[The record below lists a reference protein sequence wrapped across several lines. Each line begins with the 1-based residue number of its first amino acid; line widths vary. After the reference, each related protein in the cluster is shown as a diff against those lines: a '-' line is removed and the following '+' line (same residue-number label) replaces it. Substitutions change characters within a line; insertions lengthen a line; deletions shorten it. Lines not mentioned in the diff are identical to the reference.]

1 MRIDLEKPLYAKD
14 NDDSSIHPV
23 CSIEIPMGN
32 KSGKD
37 FIVLVGECYEWRSIN
52 DSKFI
57 PQGYIPDV

>member
-37 FIVLVGECYEWRSIN
+37 FVVTAGDDFEWRSIE
-52 DSKFI
+52 DATFL
-57 PQGYIPDV
+57 PQGYIPDA